1 MQSMPIVL
9 EHAYKHGLSKRD
21 IIHAWKNAYIER
33 GRGGRYAFKRVL
45 IGPDRAGRAVQLVE
59 AWDERRNRFAILHAM
74 HLTQSMRN
82 ELGLK

>member
-1 MQSMPIVL
+1 MQFTPIVL
-9 EHAYKHGLSKRD
+9 EHAYKHGLSNRG

-33 GRGGRYAFKRVL
+33 RRDGRYAFERVL

-59 AWDERRNRFAILHAM
+59 AWDERKNRFVILHAM
-74 HLTQSMRN
+74 HLTQGMRN